1 MKKQKKNK
9 TNQLLTTILNERKRM
24 SITSRTYNIFII
36 TLPFDLCSTLV
47 YVVYDAFG
55 CTVEY
60 MRSSRVRYV
69 T

>member
-36 TLPFDLCSTLV
+36 TLPFD
-47 YVVYDAFG
+47 DAFG